1 MKKTEIILIRHG
13 ETVWN
18 SQQRMQGHSN
28 SDLSSVG
35 QAQIQALGQWMKI
48 VPFDHIYSSDSL
60 RAKQTAEAITQFSG
74 HELKIDLRLRE
85 KNLGVFEGLTSEEA
99 RERHPEVF
107 RLFKTAG
114 SKYVIDEGE
123 STQQLQDR
131 ALEIVDEIRI
141 KHPEEHVL
149 LVTHGGF
156 IRVVMKHSLG
166 LSLETPTR
174 FLIRNTGVFRLVWE
188 DKWIVSQMGGVTHLE
203 YMKESVLSGWSET
216 VTKVHL

>member
-1 MKKTEIILIRHG
+1 MKETEIILIRHG
-13 ETVWN
+13 ETEWN

-35 QAQIQALGQWMKI
+35 QVQIQALGQWMKNA
-48 VPFDHIYSSDSL
+48 PFDHIYSSDSL

-85 KNLGVFEGLTSEEA
+85 KNLGIFEGLTSEEA
-99 RERHPEVF
+99 RKRHPEVF

-131 ALEIVDEIRI
+131 ALEIVNEIRI
-141 KHPEEHVL
+141 KHPEERVL

-188 DKWIVSQMGGVTHLE
+188 DKWIVSQMGGVSHLE
-203 YMKESVLSGWSET
+203 
-216 VTKVHL
+216 

>member
-1 MKKTEIILIRHG
+1 MKETEIILIRHG
-13 ETVWN
+13 ETGWN

-35 QAQIQALGQWMKI
+35 QAQIQALGQWMKN
-48 VPFDHIYSSDSL
+48 VPFDLIYSSDSP

-74 HELKIDLRLRE
+74 HELQFDQRLRE

-131 ALEIVDEIRI
+131 ALEIVNEIRI
-141 KHPEEHVL
+141 KHPEERVL

-188 DKWIVSQMGGVTHLE
+188 DKWLVSQMGGVSHLE
-203 YMKESVLSGWSET
+203 
-216 VTKVHL
+216 

>member
-1 MKKTEIILIRHG
+1 MKKTEIIFIRHG
-13 ETVWN
+13 ETEWN

-35 QAQIQALGQWMKI
+35 QAQIQALGQWMKN

-107 RLFKTAG
+107 SLFKTAG

-141 KHPEEHVL
+141 KHLKERVL
-149 LVTHGGF
+149 LVTHGGL

-188 DKWIVSQMGGVTHLE
+188 DKWIVSQMGGVSHLE
-203 YMKESVLSGWSET
+203 
-216 VTKVHL
+216 

>member
-1 MKKTEIILIRHG
+1 MKETEIILIRHG
-13 ETVWN
+13 ETEWN
-18 SQQRMQGHSN
+18 SQKRMQGHSN
-28 SDLSSVG
+28 SDLSLVG
-35 QAQIQALGQWMKI
+35 QAQIQALGQWMKN
-48 VPFDHIYSSDSL
+48 VPFDLIYSSDSL

-74 HELKIDLRLRE
+74 HELQFDQRLRE

-131 ALEIVDEIRI
+131 ALEIVNEIRI
-141 KHPEEHVL
+141 KHPEERVL

-174 FLIRNTGVFRLVWE
+174 FLIRNTGVFRLEWE
-188 DKWIVSQMGGVTHLE
+188 DKWLVSQMGGVSHLE
-203 YMKESVLSGWSET
+203 
-216 VTKVHL
+216 

>member
-1 MKKTEIILIRHG
+1 MKETEIILIRHG
-13 ETVWN
+13 ETEWN

-35 QAQIQALGQWMKI
+35 QAQIQALGQWMKN

-60 RAKQTAEAITQFSG
+60 RAKHTAEAITQFSG
-74 HELKIDLRLRE
+74 HKLKIDLRLRE

-141 KHPEEHVL
+141 KHPEERVL

-188 DKWIVSQMGGVTHLE
+188 DKWLVSQMGGVSHLE
-203 YMKESVLSGWSET
+203 
-216 VTKVHL
+216 

>member
-13 ETVWN
+13 ETEWN

-35 QAQIQALGQWMKI
+35 QAQIQALGQWLKN
-48 VPFDHIYSSDSL
+48 VPFDLIYSSDSP

-74 HELKIDLRLRE
+74 HELQFDQRLRE

-114 SKYVIDEGE
+114 SKYVVDEGE

-131 ALEIVDEIRI
+131 ALEIVNEIRI
-141 KHPEEHVL
+141 KHPEERVL

-188 DKWIVSQMGGVTHLE
+188 DKWLVSQMGGVSHLE
-203 YMKESVLSGWSET
+203 
-216 VTKVHL
+216 

>member
-13 ETVWN
+13 ETEWN
-18 SQQRMQGHSN
+18 SQKRMQGHSN

-35 QAQIQALGQWMKI
+35 QAQIQALGQWMKN
-48 VPFDHIYSSDSL
+48 VPFDLIYSSDSP
-60 RAKQTAEAITQFSG
+60 RAKQTAESITQFSG
-74 HELKIDLRLRE
+74 HDLQFDQRLRE

-107 RLFKTAG
+107 HLFKTAG

-131 ALEIVDEIRI
+131 ALEIVNEIRI
-141 KHPEEHVL
+141 KHPEERVL

-174 FLIRNTGVFRLVWE
+174 FLIRNTGVFRLEWE
-188 DKWIVSQMGGVTHLE
+188 DKWLVSQMGGVSHLE
-203 YMKESVLSGWSET
+203 
-216 VTKVHL
+216 

>member
-1 MKKTEIILIRHG
+1 MKETEIILIRHG
-13 ETVWN
+13 ETEWN
-18 SQQRMQGHSN
+18 SQKRMQGHSN

-35 QAQIQALGQWMKI
+35 QAQIQALGQWMKN

-74 HELKIDLRLRE
+74 HELQFDQRLRE

-131 ALEIVDEIRI
+131 ALEIVNEIRI
-141 KHPEEHVL
+141 KHPEERVL

-188 DKWIVSQMGGVTHLE
+188 DKWLVSQMGGVSHLE
-203 YMKESVLSGWSET
+203 
-216 VTKVHL
+216 

>member
-1 MKKTEIILIRHG
+1 MKETEIILIRHG
-13 ETVWN
+13 ETEWN
-18 SQQRMQGHSN
+18 SQKRMQGHSN

-35 QAQIQALGQWMKI
+35 QAQIQALGQWMKN
-48 VPFDHIYSSDSL
+48 VPFDLIYSSDSL

-74 HELKIDLRLRE
+74 HELQFDQRLRE

-131 ALEIVDEIRI
+131 ALEIVNEIRI
-141 KHPEEHVL
+141 KHPEERVL

-174 FLIRNTGVFRLVWE
+174 FLIRNTGVFRLEWE
-188 DKWIVSQMGGVTHLE
+188 DKWLVSQMGGVSHLE
-203 YMKESVLSGWSET
+203 
-216 VTKVHL
+216 

>member
-1 MKKTEIILIRHG
+1 MKETEIILIRHG
-13 ETVWN
+13 ETEWN

-35 QAQIQALGQWMKI
+35 QAQILALGQWMKN
-48 VPFDHIYSSDSL
+48 VPFDLIYSSDSL

-74 HELKIDLRLRE
+74 HELQFDQRLRE

-141 KHPEEHVL
+141 KHPEERVL

-188 DKWIVSQMGGVTHLE
+188 DKWIVSQMGGVSHLE
-203 YMKESVLSGWSET
+203 
-216 VTKVHL
+216 

>member
-1 MKKTEIILIRHG
+1 MKETEIILIRHG
-13 ETVWN
+13 ETEWN

-35 QAQIQALGQWMKI
+35 QAQIQALGQWMKN
-48 VPFDHIYSSDSL
+48 VPFDHIYSSNSL

-141 KHPEEHVL
+141 KHPEERVL

-188 DKWIVSQMGGVTHLE
+188 DKWIVSQMGGVSHLE
-203 YMKESVLSGWSET
+203 
-216 VTKVHL
+216 

>member
-1 MKKTEIILIRHG
+1 MKETEIILIRHG
-13 ETVWN
+13 ETEWN

-35 QAQIQALGQWMKI
+35 QAQIQALGQWMKF
-48 VPFDHIYSSDSL
+48 VPFDQIYSSDSL

-99 RERHPEVF
+99 RERYPEVF

-131 ALEIVDEIRI
+131 ALEIVEEIRI
-141 KHPEEHVL
+141 KHPEERVL
-149 LVTHGGF
+149 MVTHGGF

-174 FLIRNTGVFRLVWE
+174 FLIRNTGVFRLVWD
-188 DKWIVSQMGGVTHLE
+188 DKWNVSQMGGVSHLE
-203 YMKESVLSGWSET
+203 
-216 VTKVHL
+216 

>member
-13 ETVWN
+13 ETEWN

-35 QAQIQALGQWMKI
+35 QAQIQALGQWMKN
-48 VPFDHIYSSDSL
+48 VPFDLIYSSDSL

-74 HELKIDLRLRE
+74 HELQFDQRLRE

-131 ALEIVDEIRI
+131 ALEIVNEIRI
-141 KHPEEHVL
+141 KHPEERVL

-188 DKWIVSQMGGVTHLE
+188 DKWLVSQMGGVSHLE
-203 YMKESVLSGWSET
+203 
-216 VTKVHL
+216 

>member
-13 ETVWN
+13 ETEWN
-18 SQQRMQGHSN
+18 SQKRMQGHSN
-28 SDLSSVG
+28 SDLSLVG
-35 QAQIQALGQWMKI
+35 QAQIQALGQWMKN
-48 VPFDHIYSSDSL
+48 VPFDLIYSSDSP
-60 RAKQTAEAITQFSG
+60 RAKQTAESITQFSG
-74 HELKIDLRLRE
+74 HELQFDQRLRE

-131 ALEIVDEIRI
+131 ALEIVNEIRI
-141 KHPEEHVL
+141 KHPEERVL

-174 FLIRNTGVFRLVWE
+174 FLIRNTGVFRLEWE
-188 DKWIVSQMGGVTHLE
+188 DKWLVSQMGGVSHLE
-203 YMKESVLSGWSET
+203 
-216 VTKVHL
+216 

>member
-13 ETVWN
+13 ETEWN

-35 QAQIQALGQWMKI
+35 QAQIQALGQWMKN

-60 RAKQTAEAITQFSG
+60 RAKHTAEAITQFSG
-74 HELKIDLRLRE
+74 HKLKIDLRLRE

-188 DKWIVSQMGGVTHLE
+188 DKWIVSQMGGVSHLE
-203 YMKESVLSGWSET
+203 
-216 VTKVHL
+216 

>member
-1 MKKTEIILIRHG
+1 MKETEIILIRHG
-13 ETVWN
+13 ETEWN

-35 QAQIQALGQWMKI
+35 QAQIQALGQWMKN

-74 HELKIDLRLRE
+74 HKLKIDLRLRE

-131 ALEIVDEIRI
+131 ALEIVNEIRI
-141 KHPEEHVL
+141 KHPEERVL

-188 DKWIVSQMGGVTHLE
+188 DKWIVSQMGGVSHLE
-203 YMKESVLSGWSET
+203 
-216 VTKVHL
+216 

>member
-13 ETVWN
+13 ETEWN
-18 SQQRMQGHSN
+18 SQKRMQGHSN

-35 QAQIQALGQWMKI
+35 QAQIQALGQWMKN
-48 VPFDHIYSSDSL
+48 VPFDLIYSSDSP
-60 RAKQTAEAITQFSG
+60 RAKQTAESITQFSG
-74 HELKIDLRLRE
+74 HELQFDQRLRE

-107 RLFKTAG
+107 HLFKTAG

-131 ALEIVDEIRI
+131 ALEIVNEIRI
-141 KHPEEHVL
+141 KHPEERVL

-174 FLIRNTGVFRLVWE
+174 FLIRNTGVFRLEWE
-188 DKWIVSQMGGVTHLE
+188 DKWLVSQMGGVSHLE
-203 YMKESVLSGWSET
+203 
-216 VTKVHL
+216 

>member
-1 MKKTEIILIRHG
+1 MKETEIILIRHG

-35 QAQIQALGQWMKI
+35 QAQIQALGQWMKN

-141 KHPEEHVL
+141 KHPEERVL

-188 DKWIVSQMGGVTHLE
+188 DKWIVSQMGGVSHLE
-203 YMKESVLSGWSET
+203 
-216 VTKVHL
+216 

>member
-1 MKKTEIILIRHG
+1 MEIILIRHG
-13 ETVWN
+13 ETEWN

-35 QAQIQALGQWMKI
+35 QAQIQALGQWMKN

-99 RERHPEVF
+99 RKRHPEVF

-131 ALEIVDEIRI
+131 ALEIVDEILI
-141 KHPEEHVL
+141 KHPEERVL

-166 LSLETPTR
+166 LSLESPTR

-188 DKWIVSQMGGVTHLE
+188 DKWIVSQMGGVSHLE
-203 YMKESVLSGWSET
+203 
-216 VTKVHL
+216 

>member
-1 MKKTEIILIRHG
+1 MKETEIILIRHG
-13 ETVWN
+13 ETEWN

-35 QAQIQALGQWMKI
+35 QAQIQALGQWMKN

-60 RAKQTAEAITQFSG
+60 RAKHTAEAITQFSG
-74 HELKIDLRLRE
+74 HKLKIDLRLRE

-188 DKWIVSQMGGVTHLE
+188 DKWIVSQMGGVSHLE
-203 YMKESVLSGWSET
+203 
-216 VTKVHL
+216 

>member
-1 MKKTEIILIRHG
+1 MKETEIILIRHG
-13 ETVWN
+13 ETEWN

-35 QAQIQALGQWMKI
+35 QAQIQALGQWMKNA
-48 VPFDHIYSSDSL
+48 PFDLIYSSDSL

-141 KHPEEHVL
+141 KHPEERVL

-174 FLIRNTGVFRLVWE
+174 FLIRNSGVFRLVWE
-188 DKWIVSQMGGVTHLE
+188 DKWIVSQMGGVSHLE
-203 YMKESVLSGWSET
+203 
-216 VTKVHL
+216 

>member
-1 MKKTEIILIRHG
+1 MKETEIILIRHG
-13 ETVWN
+13 ETEWN

-35 QAQIQALGQWMKI
+35 QAQIQALGQWMKN
-48 VPFDHIYSSDSL
+48 VPFDLIYSSDSL

-74 HELKIDLRLRE
+74 HELQFDQRLRE
-85 KNLGVFEGLTSEEA
+85 KNFGVFEGLTSEEA

-131 ALEIVDEIRI
+131 ALEIVNEIRI
-141 KHPEEHVL
+141 KHPEERVL

-188 DKWIVSQMGGVTHLE
+188 DKWLVSQMGGVSHLE
-203 YMKESVLSGWSET
+203 
-216 VTKVHL
+216 

>member
-1 MKKTEIILIRHG
+1 MKETEIILIRHG
-13 ETVWN
+13 ETEWN

-35 QAQIQALGQWMKI
+35 QAQIQALGQWMKN
-48 VPFDHIYSSDSL
+48 VRFDLIYSSDSL

-74 HELKIDLRLRE
+74 HELQFDQRLRE

-99 RERHPEVF
+99 RERYPEVF

-131 ALEIVDEIRI
+131 ALEIVNEIRI
-141 KHPEEHVL
+141 KHPEERVL

-166 LSLETPTR
+166 LSLETTTR

-188 DKWIVSQMGGVTHLE
+188 DKWIVSQMGGVSHLE
-203 YMKESVLSGWSET
+203 
-216 VTKVHL
+216 

>member
-1 MKKTEIILIRHG
+1 MKETEIILIRHG
-13 ETVWN
+13 ETEWN

-35 QAQIQALGQWMKI
+35 QAQIQALGLWMKNEPI
-48 VPFDHIYSSDSL
+48 DHIYSSDSL

-131 ALEIVDEIRI
+131 ALEIVNEIRI
-141 KHPEEHVL
+141 KHQEERVL

-166 LSLETPTR
+166 LSLETLTR

-188 DKWIVSQMGGVTHLE
+188 DKWIVSQMGGVSHLE
-203 YMKESVLSGWSET
+203 
-216 VTKVHL
+216 

>member
-1 MKKTEIILIRHG
+1 MKETEIILIRHG
-13 ETVWN
+13 ETEWN
-18 SQQRMQGHSN
+18 SQKRMQGHSN

-35 QAQIQALGQWMKI
+35 QAQIQALGQWMKN
-48 VPFDHIYSSDSL
+48 VPFDVIYSSDSL

-74 HELKIDLRLRE
+74 HELQFDQRLRE

-131 ALEIVDEIRI
+131 ALEIVNEIRI
-141 KHPEEHVL
+141 KHPEERVL

-188 DKWIVSQMGGVTHLE
+188 DKWLVSQMGGVSHLE
-203 YMKESVLSGWSET
+203 
-216 VTKVHL
+216 

>member
-1 MKKTEIILIRHG
+1 MKETEIILIRHG
-13 ETVWN
+13 ETEWN
-18 SQQRMQGHSN
+18 SQKRMQGHSN

-35 QAQIQALGQWMKI
+35 QAQIQALGQWMKN
-48 VPFDHIYSSDSL
+48 VPFDLIYSSDSL

-74 HELKIDLRLRE
+74 HELQFDQRLRE

-107 RLFKTAG
+107 HLFKTAG

-131 ALEIVDEIRI
+131 ALEIVNEIRI
-141 KHPEEHVL
+141 KHPEERVL

-174 FLIRNTGVFRLVWE
+174 FLIRNTGVFRLEWE
-188 DKWIVSQMGGVTHLE
+188 DKWLVSQMGGVSHLE
-203 YMKESVLSGWSET
+203 
-216 VTKVHL
+216 